1 MLEVVVLEVMSFG
14 GCGVGGTEHPD
25 PLFLE
30 VMTFGGYDLGGNSHG
45 CYGLGRF
52 DTH

>member
-1 MLEVVVLEVMSFG
+1 MLEVLNIPIRF
-14 GCGVGGTEHPD
+14 
-25 PLFLE
+25 FLE

-52 DTH
+52 DTHP